1 MYIGLKFNRLRIIKR
16 AGSNRRGILVLVKCD
31 CGKQHVAVLSEV
43 LSGHTTSCGCRKHQ
57 CYVDHTQR
65 IVSSLSQDAIM
76 QSFLYLAGDKDTA
89 RPDHLR
95 WDVIR
100 SAFYRRTEQLNSL
113 PEGTTLAIKNCVL
126 AGHDYNRIAAMTGR
140 HRSEIAWL
148 AKHVIRPEARRE
160 REQRYSALVAMK
172 RYRMYRSAETEYLSE
187 LEKLPS
193 YLDLRD
199 HAERYLDRMRLQQLR
214 DDRFSA
220 SELHNPD
227 RDRKTRRISEACR
240 IARLN
245 PHSLDSAWH
254 WVNTRSAGLV
264 LSRCEQSLLDWF
276 RDAVN
281 QTLQYRK
288 RTRKDHAERTR
299 KIKEEQRMRLLR
311 VL

>member
-1 MYIGLKFNRLRIIKR
+1 MYVGYVGLKYNWVRIIKIV
-16 AGSNRRGILVLVKCD
+16 GSSKRGVIALVECD
-31 CGKQHVAVLSEV
+31 CGKRKEAVLREV
-43 LSGHTTSCGCRKHQ
+43 EHGHTKSCGCRKHQ
-57 CYVDHTQR
+57 CYVDHTQQ

-126 AGHDYNRIAAMTGR
+126 AGYDYSRIAAMTDR

-160 REQRYSALVAMK
+160 REQRHSALVAMK
-172 RYRMYRSAETEYLSE
+172 RYRMYRSEETEYLSE

-199 HAERYLDRMRLQQLR
+199 HAERYLDRKRLQELR

-227 RDRKTRRISEACR
+227 RDRKPCKIAR
-240 IARLN
+240 IARLD
-245 PHSLDSAWH
+245 PHSLDFAWH
-254 WVNTRSAGLV
+254 WLDTNRSRLALSRYQQGLV
-264 LSRCEQSLLDWF
+264 DWF
-276 RDAVN
+276 RDAADRTF
-281 QTLQYRK
+281 QWRK
-288 RTRKDHAERTR
+288 ALRREHAQRA
-299 KIKEEQRMRLLR
+299 KETT
-311 VL
+311 